1 MYAVEADP
9 ACPIRIAMLGGT
21 FDPVHHGHLRSAVE
35 LREMLALDRVH
46 MIPAQVP
53 PHRAAPGVTGMARL
67 EMLKAGI
74 GETPGLVAD
83 DREQRRPGAS
93 YSVDTLA
100 SLRDEF
106 GEQARLV
113 MALGVDAFLKLAEWH
128 EPERLF
134 ELAHVV
140 VIARPG
146 HSTSPDRALQA
157 LTQGR
162 EAADIA
168 SLFATSAGRLLH
180 LRLPSR
186 MDISATD
193 LRRRLQTGL
202 SVRYLL
208 PSAVET
214 YIQSHSLYR

>member
-1 MYAVEADP
+1 
-9 ACPIRIAMLGGT
+9 MLGGT

-35 LREMLALDRVH
+35 LREMLALDQVH
-46 MIPAQVP
+46 MIPAQLP
-53 PHRAAPGVTGMARL
+53 PHRAVPGVAALDRL

-74 GETPGLVAD
+74 GDTQGLNAD
-83 DREQRRPGAS
+83 DRELRRSGPS

-100 SLRDEF
+100 SLRAEF
-106 GEQARLV
+106 GDETRLV

-134 ELAHVV
+134 ELAHLI

-146 HSTSPDRALQA
+146 HAVSPGPALQA
-157 LTQGR
+157 LIEGR
-162 EAADIA
+162 EVDDVTR
-168 SLFATSAGRLLH
+168 LFATPAGRLLH
-180 LRLPSR
+180 LRLPSS
-186 MDISATD
+186 MDISATE
-193 LRRRLQTGL
+193 LRRRLRAGL

-214 YIQSHSLYR
+214 YIQSSSLYR